1 MRIITG
7 IKCFALKGTA
17 MALRTPSLKY
27 IFNAVLIAITPLYS
41 VASDEVNIYS
51 ARQESLIKPLLER
64 FTEQTGTKVN
74 LVTGKGDA
82 LLTRLKSEG
91 MNSPADIL
99 LTVDAGRLYRAQEA
113 GVLQAIASDE
123 LNSLIPDHLRSSDNQ
138 WYGLSVRAR
147 VIIYAKNRVQT
158 SQLSTYESLADPE
171 WRGKVCVR
179 SSGNIYNQSLV
190 ASMIASQGMKK
201 TEAWL
206 EGFVANFARP
216 PAGGDRD
223 QIKAVAAGQCDIAV
237 VNSYYLGGMILSDD
251 QSQQTAASKVAL
263 FWPNQQDRGTHIN
276 ISGAGITKSA
286 KNINLAEK
294 LIAFLA
300 ATGSQEWYAERN
312 NEFPVRDTVKVSSV
326 LESWGPF
333 VADTLNVS
341 ELGRNNSAAIM
352 AMDRAGWK

>member
-1 MRIITG
+1 
-7 IKCFALKGTA
+7 
-17 MALRTPSLKY
+17 MAIFTPSARSFLS
-27 IFNAVLIAITPLYS
+27 AALLVITPLYS
-41 VASDEVNIYS
+41 AASDEVNIYS

-64 FTEQTGTKVN
+64 FTEQTGAKVN

-91 MNSPADIL
+91 MNSPADVL

-113 GVLQAIASDE
+113 NVLQAIKSDE
-123 LNSLIPDHLRSSDNQ
+123 LNSLIPGHLRSTDNQ

-147 VIIYAKNRVQT
+147 VIVYAKDRVQA
-158 SQLSTYESLADPE
+158 SQLSTYEALADPE
-171 WRGKVCVR
+171 WRGKICVR

-190 ASMIASQGMKK
+190 AGMIASQGMMK
-201 TEAWL
+201 TEGWL
-206 EGFVANFARP
+206 KGFVGNFARP

-223 QIKAVAAGQCDIAV
+223 QIKAVASGQCDIAV
-237 VNSYYLGGMILSDD
+237 VNSYYLGGMILSED
-251 QSQQTAASKVAL
+251 QAQQTAASKVSL
-263 FWPNQQDRGTHIN
+263 FWPNQKDRGTHVN

-286 KNINLAEK
+286 KNVQLAEQ

-300 ATGSQEWYAERN
+300 ANGSQEWYAERN
-312 NEFPVRDTVKVSSV
+312 NEFPVREAVKVSSV

-333 VADTLNVS
+333 VADKLNVS